1 VTVARRAAKAA
12 PGSRAARPA
21 SKAPLRATNTAG
33 VTYESA
39 AQTRRTRGWNAPT
52 TSPNTALLYSITT
65 LRDRSRSAVR
75 NNGYGKGA
83 IDHLVTNI
91 IGTGIKPMSQ
101 ATDPALRR
109 QIQELFT
116 RWTDES
122 DADGLLD
129 FYGQQAQAVRG
140 WLTGGE
146 TYTRLRPRFVSDGLS
161 VPLQL
166 QNIEPE
172 ISPAGYND
180 VLANGNRVRAS
191 IEFDPIGRRL
201 AYYFYP
207 QRPGDLLDY
216 DPSQLRRVPAE
227 SVAHLYDPV
236 RAGQIRGEPHLTPA
250 LIRLFDL
257 DKFDDAVLLGQQLAN
272 MFVAFLSRP
281 SNAGDAQET
290 HPLTGLPTEIDTEG
304 NPQLSL
310 EPGIFQELGPG
321 EDVKFST
328 PPQVGAAY
336 VDFTRQQLYHV
347 AAAAGVPYE
356 TLTGDLSRVNDRTVR
371 VILAEFRRRVM
382 MWQHQ
387 IVAYQ
392 WCRPVYQGWLDRAV
406 LAGALPIAAADY
418 AAHPEDYAAVKWV
431 PQGWPYINPVQDIQ
445 ASKDAV
451 RAGFSSR
458 SAEVSSLGEDA
469 EVIDAEQQVDNTRAD
484 AAGLRYDSDGRQAT
498 TPKLSSDPATP
509 PDPTITETTPVT
521 NAAPPMTF
529 TIPVTVHANIN
540 EGAIQAPVTLAD
552 GAVQTDVHVTNGG
565 RTVKTIRRNAANQ
578 ITAIVE
584 EPDETAA
591 DG

>member
-1 VTVARRAAKAA
+1 MVKAPRPSPA
-12 PGSRAARPA
+12 SRATRQANKGSA
-21 SKAPLRATNTAG
+21 LRAKNSSSQGHTF
-33 VTYESA
+33 ESA

-52 TSPNTALLYSITT
+52 TSPNTSLLFSLTT
-65 LRDRSRSAVR
+65 LRDRSRAAVR
-75 NNGYGKGA
+75 NNGYGKAA

-101 ATDPALRR
+101 VTDPDLRR

-146 TYTRLRPRFVSDGLS
+146 TYVRLRPRFLTDGLS
-161 VPLQL
+161 VPMQL
-166 QNIEPE
+166 HVIEPE
-172 ISPAGYND
+172 ISPQNYNA
-180 VLANGNRVRAS
+180 VLASGNRVRAS
-191 IEFDPIGRRL
+191 IEFDPIGRRV

-216 DPSQLRRVPAE
+216 DPSQYRRVPAE
-227 SVAHLYDPV
+227 AVVHLFDPV

-290 HPLTGLPTEIDTEG
+290 HPLTGLPTETDTEG

-387 IVAYQ
+387 IVAVQ
-392 WCRPVYQGWLDRAV
+392 FCRPIYRAWLERAV
-406 LAGALPIAAADY
+406 VAGALPIAAADY
-418 AAHPEDYAAVKWV
+418 AANPEAYLAAKWV
-431 PQGWPYINPVQDIQ
+431 PQGWPYINPVQEVQ
-445 ASKDAV
+445 ASKESV

-458 SAEVSSLGEDA
+458 SAEVSGQGEDA
-469 EVIDAEQQVDNTRAD
+469 EVIDAEQAADNTRAD
-484 AAGLRYDSDGRQAT
+484 TLKLRYDSDGRQALS
-498 TPKLSSDPATP
+498 PKLSSDAETP
-509 PDPTITETTPVT
+509 PDATITETLPLK
-521 NAAPPMTF
+521 P
-529 TIPVTVHANIN
+529 
-540 EGAIQAPVTLAD
+540 
-552 GAVQTDVHVTNGG
+552 
-565 RTVKTIRRNAANQ
+565 
-578 ITAIVE
+578 
-584 EPDETAA
+584 
-591 DG
+591 